1 MFIENG
7 KGKRGIVKQKILF
20 LLLCTLLVFSSVSCN
35 QKREKMNDFTGTWES
50 EREDDIHI
58 EAIISNDTV
67 RVNWVTGKDHTK
79 AIYWIGTYISPS
91 QPVFEYEWTSL
102 RDKEKT
108 KTSLLASYD
117 ESKVFK
123 YSNGTLLFDIIT
135 SQSTSTVK
143 LTKK

>member
-1 MFIENG
+1 M
-7 KGKRGIVKQKILF
+7 KQKILF
-20 LLLCTLLVFSSVSCN
+20 LLLCMLLLFSSVSCN
-35 QKREKMNDFTGTWES
+35 QKHEKMDDFTGTWES
-50 EREDDIHI
+50 EKEDDIHI
-58 EAIISNDTV
+58 EAIISDDTV
-67 RVNWVTGKDHTK
+67 RVNWVTGKDRTK
-79 AIYWIGTYISPS
+79 VIYWIGTYTSPS

-108 KTSLLASYD
+108 KTSLLASSD

-123 YSNGTLLFDIIT
+123 YSDGVLLFDIVT